1 MSEAKQLDARMLQWQ
16 NQLGTLSEA
25 NRERVTRTLARS
37 ISGTVADLKVA
48 YSKFDAS
55 EGASN
60 RYTIES
66 QTARYRELTKAAEG
80 LMGPGALNNIKAIY
94 ESDLN
99 DAYSLGTSASRD
111 LAKIVDGV
119 DTSAQA
125 KISKMPIAAQAAAGQ
140 NLMQFWSKE
149 KATLTAKVTEA
160 TLSALQRGKG
170 WAAASRDIAQALR
183 SDGQTILRGRDELSV
198 TARNGIVMNLE
209 QRADLIAKTEI
220 ANAYIQG
227 QMAQYRKNGYEYGRW
242 SATGERSCPFCVAR
256 EGNIYPLDE
265 LEGAI
270 PAHPR
275 CRCTIAPV
283 LGENVKNVQNATD
296 QEAAAAL
303 NLDDAGWT
311 AIRQQRFSEF
321 QKFTGKPMSD
331 PAKYINTPTNR
342 QKFLNPQAKG
352 TPPAWMPSGKAMPD
366 LNSVQAAA
374 GRAAEQAKQNASE
387 ELTAEE
393 KIVNDVMNDKRFK
406 SDAQR
411 TREMRARLGEAGL
424 DRDLDFV
431 KVAAA
436 ARAKAQGKSTAKDLE
451 AQKAEAKKAEALK
464 EADAKKANDAE
475 AKKAATAKKTQDA
488 KIKADHETVEK
499 AFKKKVDLEKFKNLS
514 DGDRARL
521 VEGAKSK
528 LAENRSEIQRL
539 REEQARDK
547 GKLKVIDA
555 ELKPIQDKLTGLES
569 QREALA
575 RKRTFRKDL
584 QKELDSAKAD
594 AEAASENRNQAF
606 LKAHSAKSDLANA
619 REKLANLKP
628 GKKGDKFD
636 LAEYDIEIANQN
648 HSMASLKK
656 IGQDVLRRAG
666 VTLEE
671 VKKPATGGYANLSA
685 EELDYARKGVAR
697 AKVQIEGWKK
707 NLARAKKN
715 IRTTLANEEYALER
729 AKRGFE
735 QGTMSKDV
743 YDQRVAEIKKNTK
756 LYVERETAY
765 IDSVPGKVKVH
776 EEQRARHQRDLD
788 KFNESA
794 KSSAAA
800 RVIDELVKTS
810 PLDRSQAKALVEE
823 AAKRNRIDA
832 GKDKTVLRKVKLAP
846 VPKDVGLEHMI
857 DAVQMYG
864 TRSSMDVYG
873 RNRDRANA
881 STRRTNSN
889 TGEVLP
895 GSKGYVNS
903 GDGYGDFRGTQFHE
917 LGHHLEFQNTDFY
930 RASREFINSRKAT
943 PDESPSWLGGN
954 YGRDEIGYKGK
965 AYSGYVL
972 KEYDLERVKR
982 VGISGYGTDETR
994 REALRWQRG
1003 EDFTSLHQKIG
1014 LATEVVAM
1022 GVEKLSSAYNVQ
1034 RLAEMD
1040 SEHLFLS
1047 IGMVKVQQARAKIG
1061 MERFDRAKDTSTPVA
1076 TPKDTPDGN
1085 SGNGG
1090 TEQQAKRLKADIERI
1105 ESDLDD
1111 LNLKVKRFTEE
1122 ATKATKK
1129 ASDIFEETSKL
1140 EDLNTIYKEQELI
1153 EDAIMNLSIER
1164 SPLQKE
1170 RRSLERNIESIE
1182 KFIPTLE
1189 P

>member
-1 MSEAKQLDARMLQWQ
+1 MLQWQ
-16 NQLGTLSEA
+16 DQLSGLTET

-37 ISGTVADLKVA
+37 ISSTVADLKVA
-48 YSKFDAS
+48 YSKFNAS
-55 EGASN
+55 EGTSN

-66 QTARYRELTKAAEG
+66 QTVRFRELTKAAEG
-80 LMGPGALNNIKAIY
+80 LIGPGSLRNIKAIY
-94 ESDLN
+94 ENDLN
-99 DAYSLGTSASRD
+99 DAYSLGTSTSRD
-111 LAKIVDGV
+111 LTKIVDGA

-149 KATLTAKVTEA
+149 KAALTAKVTEA

-170 WAAASRDIAQALR
+170 WAAAQRDIAQALR
-183 SDGQTILRGRDELSV
+183 SDGQTILRGKDELSV

-209 QRADLIAKTEI
+209 QRADLIAKTEL

-227 QMAQYRKNGYEYGRW
+227 QMAQYRKNGYTHGRW

-256 EGNIYPLDE
+256 EGNIYTLDE

-283 LGENVKNVQNATD
+283 LEENVKNVLNAKD

-321 QKFTGKPMSD
+321 QKFTGKPMND

-342 QKFLNPQAKG
+342 QKFFNPQAKG

-374 GRAAEQAKQNASE
+374 GRAAEQAKKSGSE

-406 SDAQR
+406 SDSQR
-411 TREMRARLGEAGL
+411 VREMRARLGEAGL
-424 DRDLDFV
+424 NRDLDFV
-431 KVAAA
+431 KVAAD
-436 ARAKAQGKSTAKDLE
+436 ARAKTQGKGAAKDLE
-451 AQKAEAKKAEALK
+451 AQKAEAKKAEELK
-464 EADAKKANDAE
+464 KADAKKAQDAE
-475 AKKAATAKKTQDA
+475 AKKAAATQKTKDA

-499 AFKKKVDLEKFKNLS
+499 AFKKKVDMERFSNLS
-514 DGDRARL
+514 DADRARL
-521 VEGAKSK
+521 VEGAKNK

-547 GKLKVIDA
+547 GKLKVVDA
-555 ELKPIQDKLTGLES
+555 EIKPIRDKLTSLES

-584 QKELDSAKAD
+584 ENELNSAKAD
-594 AEAASENRNQAF
+594 AEAASQNRNQAF
-606 LKAHSAKSDLANA
+606 LKAHSAKSDLTNA

-628 GKKGDKFD
+628 GKKGNKFD

-648 HSMASLKK
+648 HSMESLKK

-671 VKKPATGGYANLSA
+671 VKRPATGGYANLST
-685 EELDYARKGVAR
+685 EELDYARKGVAS

-715 IRTTLANEEYALER
+715 IKTTKHNEEYALER
-729 AKRGFE
+729 ARKGFE

-743 YDQRVAEIKKNTK
+743 YDQRVSEIKKNTK
-756 LYVERETAY
+756 MFIERETAY
-765 IDSVPGKVKVH
+765 IDAVPGKIKVH

-788 KFNESA
+788 KFSESA
-794 KSSAAA
+794 KDSASQK
-800 RVIDELVKTS
+800 VIDELVKTS
-810 PLDRSQAKALVEE
+810 PLNRSQAQALVEE

-832 GKDKTVLRKVKLAP
+832 GKDKSILRKINLKP

-857 DAVQMYG
+857 DAVHMYG
-864 TRSSMDVYG
+864 TRSSMDIYG
-873 RNRDRANA
+873 LKTERAHA
-881 STRRTNSN
+881 STRKTDIY
-889 TGEVLP
+889 GQVLP
-895 GSKGYVNS
+895 NSKGYVNS
-903 GDGYGDFRGTQFHE
+903 GAGYGDFRGTQFHE
-917 LGHHLEFQNTDFY
+917 LGHHLEFENTDFY

-943 PDESPSWLGGN
+943 PDTKPSWLGGN
-954 YGRDEIGYKGK
+954 YGRDEIGYQGK
-965 AYSGYVL
+965 AYSKYVL
-972 KEYDLERVKR
+972 KEYDYDRVKR
-982 VGISGYGTDETR
+982 MELNSNETLKKESYG
-994 REALRWQRG
+994 WQRNT
-1003 EDFTSLHQKIG
+1003 DFTGLHQKMG

-1022 GVEKLSSAYNVQ
+1022 GVEKLSSAYNLQ

-1047 IGMVKVQQARAKIG
+1047 IGMVKVQQARAKTGI
-1061 MERFDRAKDTSTPVA
+1061 ERFDRAKDTSTAVA
-1076 TPKDTPDGN
+1076 TSKDTPDGN

-1090 TEQQAKRLKADIERI
+1090 TEQQAKRLKAEVKRI
-1105 ESDLDD
+1105 EADLDD
-1111 LNLKVKRFTEE
+1111 LNLKVKKFTEE
-1122 ATKATKK
+1122 ATRATKR
-1129 ASDIFEETSKL
+1129 ASDLFEETSKL
-1140 EDLNTIYKEQELI
+1140 DDLNTIYKEQELI
-1153 EDAIMNLSIER
+1153 EDAIMNLGIEK
-1164 SPLQKE
+1164 SPLAKE
-1170 RRSLERNIESIE
+1170 KRSLERNIDAIE
-1182 KFIPTLE
+1182 KIHIPALE
-1189 P
+1189 S